1 MIQTISR
8 AIIFLVVLLPLSAQG
23 QGIELKHLKTFEGAG
38 APKSVEISPDGS
50 YAAIMNL
57 EGMDF
62 WLISTATLECIKK
75 AHFFKT
81 PAQGWNYKTQ
91 QPIQSYAQKPV
102 ECAFSGDGRFLWI
115 SLHNA
120 GAIVVYDT
128 EEGPVAPNLPCERLK
143 VEDCI
148 SGNSSEQKAIKIV
161 TEKTPKIIEITPD
174 EKFALVANWHSSS
187 VSIVDV
193 QTYQT
198 IKNIRLG
205 GENMYKP
212 RGIAI
217 TSDSKR
223 AYVANMRGGTVSVID
238 LTDLKVIE
246 DIPVT
251 LNPRHILLAKNQRTL
266 YISDNILGKIIKFD
280 LISMKKIGEVTI
292 GKKARTIALSP
303 DEKYVFGV
311 SHDENRLVVVDAGD
325 LTILHQE
332 EFPFPLGLAVT
343 PDGKQLWVT
352 SYRMGKIG
360 VFEIIEKPPIP

>member
-1 MIQTISR
+1 MMQAIWR
-8 AIIFLVVLLPLSAQG
+8 ALFILVVFVPLSAQG
-23 QGIELKHLKTFEGAG
+23 VELKHLKTFEGAG
-38 APKSVEISPDGS
+38 APKSVEISPNGS
-50 YAAIMNL
+50 YAAVMNL

-62 WLISTATLECIKK
+62 WLISTATLQLSKK
-75 AHFFKT
+75 AQFSKT
-81 PAQGWNYKTQ
+81 PAQGWDYKTQ

-120 GAIVVYDT
+120 GAIVVYDI
-128 EEGPVAPNLPCERLK
+128 EEGPVVPNLPYESLRIT
-143 VEDCI
+143 DYI
-148 SGNSSEQKAIKIV
+148 TGNSSEQRAIKIP
-161 TEKTPKIIEITPD
+161 TEKTPKVIKVTPD
-174 EKFALVANWHSSS
+174 EKYALVANWHSSS

-193 QTYQT
+193 QTHQT

-205 GENMYKP
+205 GETWYKP

-217 TSDSKR
+217 SSDSKR
-223 AYVANMRGGTVSVID
+223 AYVANMRGGTISIID
-238 LTDLKVIE
+238 LTTLTVIE

-251 LNPRHILLAKNQRTL
+251 LNPRHVLLAKDQKTL
-266 YISDNILGKIIKFD
+266 YISDNILGKIITFD
-280 LISMKKIGEVTI
+280 LFSKKKIKEVSI

-303 DEKYVFGV
+303 DEQYVFGV
-311 SHDENRLVVVDAGD
+311 SHDENRLVVADAGD

-352 SYRMGKIG
+352 SYRQGMIG
-360 VFEIIEKPPIP
+360 VYEIKAESPTP

>member
-1 MIQTISR
+1 MMILTIWR
-8 AIIFLVVLLPLSAQG
+8 ALLILVVLLPLSAQG
-23 QGIELKHLKTFEGAG
+23 VELKLLKTFEGAG
-38 APKSVEISPDGS
+38 APKSVEISPDGQ

-62 WLISTATLECIKK
+62 WLISTTNLQISKK
-75 AHFFKT
+75 AQFFKT

-120 GAIVVYDT
+120 GAIVVYDI
-128 EEGPVAPNLPCERLK
+128 EEGPVSPNLPYERLK
-143 VEDCI
+143 ITDCI
-148 SGNSSEQKAIKIV
+148 TGNSSEQKAIKIP
-161 TEKTPKIIEITPD
+161 TEKTPKVIKVTPD
-174 EKFALVANWHSSS
+174 EKYALVANWHSSS
-187 VSIVDV
+187 VSIIDV

-205 GENMYKP
+205 GETWYKP

-217 TSDSKR
+217 SSDSKR
-223 AYVANMRGGTVSVID
+223 AYVANMRGGTISVID
-238 LTDLKVIE
+238 LTTLTVIE

-251 LNPRHILLAKNQRTL
+251 LNPRHVLLSKDQKTL
-266 YISDNILGKIIKFD
+266 YISDNILGKIVTFD
-280 LISMKKIGEVTI
+280 LFSRKKTREVAI

-303 DEKYVFGV
+303 DEQYVFGV
-311 SHDENRLVVVDAGD
+311 SHDESRLVVADAGD

-352 SYRMGKIG
+352 SYREGMIG
-360 VFEIIEKPPIP
+360 VYEIRAESPTP

>member
-1 MIQTISR
+1 MTIHTIMR
-8 AIIFLVVLLPLSAQG
+8 ALLISAVFLPLSAQG
-23 QGIELKHLKTFEGAG
+23 VELKHLKTFEGAG
-38 APKSVEISPDGS
+38 APKSVEISPDGR

-62 WLISTATLECIKK
+62 WLISTATLQCITKGQF
-75 AHFFKT
+75 AKT
-81 PAQGWNYKTQ
+81 PAQGWDYKTQ

-102 ECAFSGDGRFLWI
+102 ECAFSGAGRFLWI

-128 EEGPVAPNLPCERLK
+128 EEGPVAPNLPHERLR
-143 VEDCI
+143 I
-148 SGNSSEQKAIKIV
+148 TNYITGNSSEQTVTKIP
-161 TEKTPKIIEITPD
+161 TEKTPKIIKVTPD
-174 EKFALVANWHSSS
+174 EKYALVANWHSSS

-205 GENMYKP
+205 GETWYKP

-217 TSDSKR
+217 SSDSKR
-223 AYVANMRGGTVSVID
+223 AYVANMRGGTISVID
-238 LTDLKVIE
+238 LTRLNVIE

-251 LNPRHILLAKNQRTL
+251 LNPRHVLLAKDQKTL

-280 LISMKKIGEVTI
+280 LLSRKKTGEVAI

-311 SHDENRLVVVDAGD
+311 SHDESRLVVVDAESLD
-325 LTILHQE
+325 IVYQE
-332 EFPFPLGLAVT
+332 RFPFPLGLAVT
-343 PDGKQLWVT
+343 PDGKQLWIT
-352 SYRMGKIG
+352 SYRQGMIG
-360 VFEIIEKPPIP
+360 VYEIKAESPTP